1 MLSPSF
7 DCVLTVA
14 GVFGWHRGEAAEVH
28 SSDELS
34 EHLEAIQDPL
44 LPQARSPS
52 AAVLIISS
60 GSRAGGRA
68 VTFGPTKLNSL
79 SAKDTSAL
87 PASSKAVGVEVE
99 EATD

>member
-7 DCVLTVA
+7 DCVETVA

-44 LPQARSPS
+44 LPQ
-52 AAVLIISS
+52 
-60 GSRAGGRA
+60 
-68 VTFGPTKLNSL
+68 SL
-79 SAKDTSAL
+79 SFC
-87 PASSKAVGVEVE
+87 SSVNHLLWKQSGKECCYLW
-99 EATD
+99 TNKT